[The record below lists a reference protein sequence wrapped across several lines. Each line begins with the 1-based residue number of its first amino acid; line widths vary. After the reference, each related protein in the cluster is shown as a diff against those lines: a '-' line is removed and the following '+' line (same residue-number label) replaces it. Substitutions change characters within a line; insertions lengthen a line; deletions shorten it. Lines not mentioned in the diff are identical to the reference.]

1 MRTCS
6 AWSPACCGRRPCEA
20 WIDEAESSNPNSFS
34 PNGWT
39 VSAFQAAW
47 SSIHATRHLDGAAHL
62 EAALQTAVAIGDDT
76 DTVAAIAGALLGAR
90 YGASAIPAR
99 WADAVHGWP
108 GLRADDLRR
117 LALDTAVNGQARN
130 S

>member
-1 MRTCS
+1 M
-6 AWSPACCGRRPCEA
+6 
-20 WIDEAESSNPNSFS
+20 
-34 PNGWT
+34 
-39 VSAFQAAW
+39 SAFQAAW
-47 SSIHATRHLDGAAHL
+47 SSIHATRHLDGTAHL

-108 GLRADDLRR
+108 GLSGNDLCQ
-117 LALDTAVNGQARN
+117 LALDTALAGRGITG